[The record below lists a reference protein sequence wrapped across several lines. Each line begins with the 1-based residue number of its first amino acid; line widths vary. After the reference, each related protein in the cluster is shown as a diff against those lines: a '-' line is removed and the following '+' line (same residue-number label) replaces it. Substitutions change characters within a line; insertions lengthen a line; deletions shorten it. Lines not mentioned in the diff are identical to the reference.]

1 MFNRKLSNPHPI
13 PRPPSVLQYRFQTL
27 IGVTGAR
34 MAKYRDSW
42 RAAIFSI
49 VNIIWRPHLFMILLF
64 QAAVFGF
71 SIGTNVGLASAAESL
86 ELTYQHHT

>member
-1 MFNRKLSNPHPI
+1 MYNRKLPNPHPI
-13 PRPPSVLQYRFQTL
+13 PRPSSTLLYRFQTL
-27 IGVTGAR
+27 VGLTGAR

-49 VNIIWRPHLFMILLF
+49 INIIWRPHLFMILLF

-71 SIGTNVGLASAAESL
+71 SIGTNVSPVPLAEDAHRFRS
-86 ELTYQHHT
+86 